1 MSQSAFQVS
10 GVGGSDEEE
19 IVRSPSPEL
28 VRELALVL
36 HALDIP
42 YRSVQ
47 GPGYLSLFVPQAFA
61 GRALEELGRY
71 SRENRH
77 WPPARARLAA
87 QVRGGGTAVLVYAA
101 LLALVHRLA
110 AVRAFGFDWY
120 EAGHADG
127 ARIAR
132 GELWRPMTALT
143 LHADFLHLASN
154 LVLGSAIGFLLSK
167 VYGSGLAWLV
177 VLAAGWLGN
186 LANAAARG
194 FDHSSLGAS
203 TAVFAALGALAAT
216 QSVHKLRLGH
226 GLFARVAPLVAAA
239 FLLGWHGMGSA
250 HLEPGRGVVQDPADR
265 TDIGAHLF
273 GFAAGVLLGGLVA
286 WLETQRGSSPR
297 ARRAAAAAALALP
310 VVGWALA
317 LALS

>member
-1 MSQSAFQVS
+1 MSPAAFEDPLAE
-10 GVGGSDEEE
+10 GGSEEE

-42 YRSVQ
+42 YRSAQ
-47 GPGYLSLFVPQAFA
+47 RPGSISLFVPEALA
-61 GRALEELGRY
+61 GRALEELARY

-77 WPPARARLAA
+77 WPPARARLGP
-87 QVRGGGTAVLVYAA
+87 QVHGGGTAVLIYAA
-101 LLALVHRLA
+101 LLGLVHRLA
-110 AVRAFGFDWY
+110 SVRAFGFDWY
-120 EAGHADG
+120 QAGHADG

-132 GELWRPMTALT
+132 GELWRPLTALT

-154 LVLGSAIGFLLSK
+154 LALGSAIGFLLSK
-167 VYGSGLAWLV
+167 VYGSGIAWLV

-186 LANAAARG
+186 LANAAAHG

-203 TAVFAALGALAAT
+203 TAVFAALGSLAAT
-216 QSVHKLRLGH
+216 QSVHKLRLGQ
-226 GLFARVAPLVAAA
+226 GLFARAAPLIAAA

-250 HLEPGRGVVQDPADR
+250 HLEPGRGVVQDPTDR

-286 WLETQRGSSPR
+286 WYETKRSSSPR

-310 VVGWALA
+310 ALAWVLA
-317 LALS
+317 LAAR